1 MSRETGTTERYC
13 PLCDTRM
20 PDARCPRD
28 AVETVPWALIGRPE
42 DHLEAGA
49 RIGGLYEIRAPIG
62 RGSMGTVYAARA
74 GCDGRDVA
82 LKIMSKGLVEGGTE
96 GIRRFYHEATSAR
109 RVRHPHVVRVLDFGV
124 DDARHLPF
132 LVMERVEG
140 RTLRELM
147 RFERRVPLAP
157 TAQILSQVAS
167 ALAAAHGAGILHRDL
182 KPENIMVRKE
192 AGGGW
197 HVTVLDFG
205 IAKSLWGAE
214 AFRGDLTAA
223 GYVVG
228 TPRYMSPE
236 QIRGGALDGRVDLYA
251 LGCVFHEMLEGC
263 VPFRA
268 ESATGVMLKQIS
280 SMRPVLS
287 TRSVHDADG
296 EACALH
302 AALLAKDPAGRA
314 SSAVE
319 VARRFG
325 ALARRAQEGAAAR
338 PRAGAPAERGA
349 SVAV

>member
-1 MSRETGTTERYC
+1 
-13 PLCDTRM
+13 
-20 PDARCPRD
+20 
-28 AVETVPWALIGRPE
+28 
-42 DHLEAGA
+42 
-49 RIGGLYEIRAPIG
+49 
-62 RGSMGTVYAARA
+62 
-74 GCDGRDVA
+74 
-82 LKIMSKGLVEGGTE
+82 
-96 GIRRFYHEATSAR
+96 
-109 RVRHPHVVRVLDFGV
+109 
-124 DDARHLPF
+124 
-132 LVMERVEG
+132 
-140 RTLRELM
+140 
-147 RFERRVPLAP
+147 
-157 TAQILSQVAS
+157 
-167 ALAAAHGAGILHRDL
+167 
-182 KPENIMVRKE
+182 
-192 AGGGW
+192 
-197 HVTVLDFG
+197 VLDFG

-325 ALARRAQEGAAAR
+325 ALARRAREGPAAR